1 MARKNRSMAVKAHK
15 AAVQRAAFC
24 NEIMLRNASY
34 ATPMSDHV
42 ALVSCLARQEHIT
55 EIGGVKVSREIAD
68 RIAAKKSIA
77 ATHW

>member
-1 MARKNRSMAVKAHK
+1 MPNRSMQVKAHK
-15 AAVQRAAFC
+15 AATQRAAFC
-24 NEIMLRNASY
+24 NDLMLRRASY
-34 ATPMSDHV
+34 STPTSDHV
-42 ALVSCLARQEHIT
+42 VLVACLARQESIT